1 MSRPVL
7 VLGLLAILVSGYALW
22 RFPDWRSQAQLGA
35 AYGARMGC
43 SCRFVQGRDIESC
56 RRDAEPG
63 MEFVSITDVPD
74 VRAVEASVPLLA
86 SRTAHYV
93 AGTGCILDP

>member
-1 MSRPVL
+1 MLIVIG
-7 VLGLLAILVSGYALW
+7 LGIVGYALW
-22 RFPDWRSQAQLGA
+22 QFPSWRAQAATGA

-63 MEFVSITDVPD
+63 MELVSISDVD
-74 VRAVEASVPLLA
+74 DSQAVEASVPLLA
-86 SRTAHYV
+86 SRVAHFEP
-93 AGTGCILDP
+93 GTGCILDDE